1 MRRNRVF
8 RENRFPRG
16 SVRTFCALL
25 SVPLAGLCLLAALAA
40 FSSARGAPPDSAQI
54 GEAAS
59 QASAGYS
66 ILIETQQKKLYLLQN
81 GRFVKSYLCAIGKPE
96 TPSPLGS
103 FQIVQKAHWG
113 EGFGGYWLG
122 LNCPWGNYGIH
133 GTLFPESVGSSA
145 SHGCFRMFNDDVR
158 ELYGI
163 VPVGT
168 PVLVTGGNYG
178 AFGSGF
184 RLLSPGMYGQDVLA
198 VQKRLQLLGYYTAG
212 CDGRFGP
219 ALLRAVHRFERDSGL
234 PVSDTIDR
242 RLFSAMG
249 FVLME

>member
-1 MRRNRVF
+1 MRGNRVF
-8 RENRFPRG
+8 RSSAR
-16 SVRTFCALL
+16 SFCALL
-25 SVPLAGLCLLAALAA
+25 SIPLAGLGLLAALAA
-40 FSSARGAPPDSAQI
+40 FGPARGAPPASAQI

-59 QASAGYS
+59 QTDAGYS
-66 ILIETQQKKLYLLQN
+66 ILIETQQKRLYLLQN
-81 GRFVKSYLCAIGKPE
+81 GRFVKSYPCAIGKPE

-103 FQIVQKAHWG
+103 FRIVQKAHWG

-122 LNCPWGNYGIH
+122 LNCPWGEYGIH
-133 GTLFPESVGSSA
+133 GTLSPESVGSSA
-145 SHGCFRMFNDDVR
+145 SHGCFRMYNNDVR
-158 ELYGI
+158 ELYGT

-168 PVLVTGGNYG
+168 PVLVTGGIYG

-184 RLLSPGMYGQDVLA
+184 RPLSPGMYGQDVLA
-198 VQKRLQLLGYYTAG
+198 VQKRLKLLGYYTAG

-219 ALLRAVHRFERDSGL
+219 ALLRAVHRFQQDSGL

-242 RLFSAMG
+242 SLFTAMG